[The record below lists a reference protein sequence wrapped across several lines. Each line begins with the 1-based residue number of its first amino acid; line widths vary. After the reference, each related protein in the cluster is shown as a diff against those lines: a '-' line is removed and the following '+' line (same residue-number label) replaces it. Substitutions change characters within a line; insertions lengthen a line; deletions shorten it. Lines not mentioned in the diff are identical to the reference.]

1 MALFSG
7 FMYLRPENLKKDFI
21 LKRKTTEISS
31 TGTPVSKYMDTGKMV
46 VGTLADSDKYQN
58 DLKKHLWK
66 QDQHTL
72 THTIVCYEEPKAK
85 KGDVLAMGDRYF
97 LVLLVDDAGGL
108 DIATIYYCEERND
121 LR

>member
-7 FMYLRPENLKKDFI
+7 FMYLRPGNLEKDFI
-21 LKRKTTEISS
+21 LKRKTTVISS
-31 TGTPVSKYMDTGKMV
+31 TGTPVSRYMDTGTMV
-46 VGTLADSDKYQN
+46 VGTLADADKNQN
-58 DLKKHLWK
+58 DLKKHLWN

-72 THTIVCYEEPKAK
+72 THTIVCFEEPKAK
-85 KGDVLAMGDRYF
+85 KGDVLAMDDRYF

>member
-7 FMYLRPENLKKDFI
+7 FMYLRPGTLEKDFI
-21 LKRKTTEISS
+21 LKRKTTVISS
-31 TGTPVSKYMDTGKMV
+31 TGTPVSQYMDTGTMV
-46 VGTLADSDKYQN
+46 VGTLADADKYQN
-58 DLKKHLWK
+58 DLKKRLWG

-72 THTIVCYEEPKAK
+72 THTIVCYETPKAK
-85 KGDVLAMGDRYF
+85 KGDVLAMEDRYF